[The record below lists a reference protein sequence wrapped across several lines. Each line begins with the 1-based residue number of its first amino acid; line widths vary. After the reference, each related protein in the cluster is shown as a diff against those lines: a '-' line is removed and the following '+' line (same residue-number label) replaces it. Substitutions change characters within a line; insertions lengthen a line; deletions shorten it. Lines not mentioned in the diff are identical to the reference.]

1 MSKTGDRSGQR
12 TLLASVL
19 LSAPGP
25 LVVGIGLFFGR
36 SSTQLADFVRR
47 TAELLAIV
55 ISWVIYGVTNR
66 DKSENAEKRERL
78 ERVANVSVGVAMCVS
93 GLAMAL
99 ITLMSANTEK
109 GNVVPGL
116 VIAGLGVVV
125 NTWFWLR
132 YSRLNQKTP
141 NPILAVQ
148 ARLYRA
154 KSLVDAVVSAALIT
168 ILVAPESPAAYF
180 MDKAGSL
187 FVAGYLVVNGVIA
200 AREEPRGLAGA
211 AAPQTEEAAA
221 PQADGQQSG

>member
-1 MSKTGDRSGQR
+1 MKPVSKTSDKEGQR

-47 TAELLAIV
+47 SAELLAII
-55 ISWVIYGVTNR
+55 ISWVIYGVTNK
-66 DKSENAEKRERL
+66 DEDENVQKRERL
-78 ERVANVSVGVAMCVS
+78 ERIADISVGVAMCIS
-93 GLAMAL
+93 GVAMAL
-99 ITLMSANTEK
+99 ITLMSSNTEK

-125 NTWFWLR
+125 NTWFWFR
-132 YSRLNQKTP
+132 YRRLNQKTP

-154 KSLVDAVVSAALIT
+154 KSLVDTVVSAALIT
-168 ILVAPESPAAYF
+168 IVVAPSSPAAYF

-200 AREEPRGLAGA
+200 ARGEPRKPAG
-211 AAPQTEEAAA
+211 EAT
-221 PQADGQQSG
+221 PPPTRDHERD

>member
-1 MSKTGDRSGQR
+1 MSRTSDRSGQR

-47 TAELLAIV
+47 TAELLAIIV
-55 ISWVIYGVTNR
+55 SWVIYGVTNR
-66 DKSENAEKRERL
+66 DEGVDAERRARL
-78 ERVANVSVGVAMCVS
+78 EKVADVSVGVAMCVS
-93 GLAMAL
+93 GVAMAA
-99 ITLMSANTEK
+99 ITLMSTNAEK
-109 GNVVPGL
+109 GNVIPGL

-132 YSRLNQKTP
+132 YRTLNRRTP

-154 KSLVDAVVSAALIT
+154 KSLVDAVVSAALVT
-168 ILVAPESPAAYF
+168 IVVAPGAPVAYF

-200 AREEPRGLAGA
+200 ARGQP
-211 AAPQTEEAAA
+211 
-221 PQADGQQSG
+221 DGRE

>member
-1 MSKTGDRSGQR
+1 MKPMSKTGDRAGQR

-47 TAELLAIV
+47 TAELLAIIV
-55 ISWVIYGVTNR
+55 SWVIYGVTNKDEGVDVR
-66 DKSENAEKRERL
+66 KRERL
-78 ERVANVSVGVAMCVS
+78 ERIADVSVGAAMCIS
-93 GLAMAL
+93 GVAMAL
-99 ITLMSANTEK
+99 ITLMSTNTEK
-109 GNVVPGL
+109 GNVIPGL

-125 NTWFWLR
+125 NTWFWFR
-132 YSRLNQKTP
+132 YRRLDKKTP

-154 KSLVDAVVSAALIT
+154 KTLVDAVVSAALIT
-168 ILVAPESPAAYF
+168 IVVAPDTSAAYF

-200 AREEPRGLAGA
+200 ARGEPRKPEGKAT
-211 AAPQTEEAAA
+211 PPPTRDHES
-221 PQADGQQSG
+221 D